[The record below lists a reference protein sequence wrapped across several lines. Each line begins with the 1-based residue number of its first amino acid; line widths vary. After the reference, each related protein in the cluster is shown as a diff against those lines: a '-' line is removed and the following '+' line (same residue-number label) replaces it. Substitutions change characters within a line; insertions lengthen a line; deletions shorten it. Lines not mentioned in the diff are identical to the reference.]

1 MRSIAFFACIC
12 TASVFAQANKDYLS
26 SDEVDQVRLVQEPN
40 DRMLLY
46 LHFAKQRIDQVNQLV
61 AKDKAGRSALIHDL
75 LDEYTQ
81 IIEAID
87 TVADDALRRK
97 LPIDKGNIAVT
108 KEERAMLA
116 DLRKIQD
123 SNPKDLSR
131 YDFILKDAIDT
142 TSDSMELSEQDL
154 SVRSQELAE
163 HDTKEKSERDAALTP
178 QEVDEKKAAEKKEAQ
193 QKKKAPTL
201 RRPGETLPGDN
212 PPATKKN

>member
-1 MRSIAFFACIC
+1 MLFRS
-12 TASVFAQANKDYLS
+12 
-26 SDEVDQVRLVQEPN
+26 
-40 DRMLLY
+40 
-46 LHFAKQRIDQVNQLV
+46 
-61 AKDKAGRSALIHDL
+61 
-75 LDEYTQ
+75 Q

-131 YDFILKDAIDT
+131 YDFVLKDAIDT

-212 PPATKKN
+212 PPAAKKN